1 MLGFGEVKGWEVVV
15 AVVVVRVA
23 ATAELVVV

>member
-1 MLGFGEVKGWEVVV
+1 MLDFGDVKGWEMVV
-15 AVVVVRVA
+15 VVVVRVA